1 MVSAKPPVLYRNRLL
16 KALPPTDLA
25 LLAPHLE
32 PVALDRGRDLE
43 KPNTLIAHAYF
54 LEEGIASVVVVGP
67 EGRSIEVGLIGLEGM
82 SGVAILLGNHRSP
95 NGTYMQVAGH
105 GHRIRAA
112 EMRKAM
118 DASASL
124 QRLFLRFAQAFMVQM
139 AQTAACNG
147 LARLDERLAR
157 WILMAQDRL
166 GHANLPLTHEFLA
179 LMLGVRRPRVTDA
192 LHVLEGEGLIRAS
205 RGQIVVLDR
214 KGVEK
219 RAKHCYGIP
228 EAEYRRLMG

>member
-1 MVSAKPPVLYRNRLL
+1 MIHP
-16 KALPPTDLA
+16 
-25 LLAPHLE
+25 
-32 PVALDRGRDLE
+32 
-43 KPNTLIAHAYF
+43 
-54 LEEGIASVVVVGP
+54 
-67 EGRSIEVGLIGLEGM
+67 
-82 SGVAILLGNHRSP
+82 
-95 NGTYMQVAGH
+95 
-105 GHRIRAA
+105 RAA
-112 EMRKAM
+112 W
-118 DASASL
+118 AS
-124 QRLFLRFAQAFMVQM
+124 
-139 AQTAACNG
+139 N
-147 LARLDERLAR
+147 ERLAR